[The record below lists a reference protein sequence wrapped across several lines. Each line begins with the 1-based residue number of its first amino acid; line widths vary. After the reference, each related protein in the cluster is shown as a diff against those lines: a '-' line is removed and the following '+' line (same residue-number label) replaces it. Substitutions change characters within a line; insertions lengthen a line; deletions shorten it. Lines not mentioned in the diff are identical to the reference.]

1 MKLSQNVKKQII
13 IRKINI
19 RELSKITGISTAN
32 ISDILNE
39 KVVNPRIDTLVKFAE
54 AFDMTIDELIGRK
67 KN

>member
-13 IRKINI
+13 IRKISI

-32 ISDILNE
+32 ISDIVNE

-54 AFDMTIDELIGRK
+54 VFDMTIDELIGRN

>member
-13 IRKINI
+13 IRKMSI

-32 ISDILNE
+32 ISDIVNE

-54 AFDMTIDELIGRK
+54 VFDMTIDELIGRN